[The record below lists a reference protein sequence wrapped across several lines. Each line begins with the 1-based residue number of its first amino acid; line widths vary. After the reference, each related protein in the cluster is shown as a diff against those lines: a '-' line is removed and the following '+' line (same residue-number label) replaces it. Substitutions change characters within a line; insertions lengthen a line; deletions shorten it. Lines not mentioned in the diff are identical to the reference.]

1 MTAAEKKDDGGAN
14 WFTSSGCGW
23 CLELQTK
30 VAKISQPRRRPLLV
44 LVKVLV
50 DAFNQEKVLVEAFS
64 VIVETSQTFVCSS
77 TGAWCEDCWLG
88 WSHNGQWAGLGRVGV
103 STQATVAAVIPI
115 NTIQLQ
121 LE

>member
-14 WFTSSGCGW
+14 WFTSSDCGW
-23 CLELQTK
+23 GLELQTK

-64 VIVETSQTFVCSS
+64 VIVETSQTFICSS
-77 TGAWCEDCWLG
+77 TGARCEDCWLG
-88 WSHNGQWAGLGRVGV
+88 WSLSEQWACLGRVGV
-103 STQATVAAVIPI
+103 SILATVAAVIPI
-115 NTIQLQ
+115 NIQH
-121 LE
+121 E

>member
-14 WFTSSGCGW
+14 WFTSSDCGW

-30 VAKISQPRRRPLLV
+30 VAKISQLRRRPLLV

-64 VIVETSQTFVCSS
+64 VIVKLRRGLFGSS
-77 TGAWCEDCWLG
+77 
-88 WSHNGQWAGLGRVGV
+88 SIVF
-103 STQATVAAVIPI
+103 
-115 NTIQLQ
+115 
-121 LE
+121 